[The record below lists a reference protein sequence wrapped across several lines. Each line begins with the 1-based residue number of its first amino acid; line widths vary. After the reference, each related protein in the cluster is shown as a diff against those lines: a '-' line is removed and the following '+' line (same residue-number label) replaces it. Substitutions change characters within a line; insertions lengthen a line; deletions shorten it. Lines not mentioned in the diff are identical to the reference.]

1 MAVTTIQLRSNTR
14 EKLEKLKLNERESYD
29 ALLNRLLALIPDGDE
44 EGPYADAF
52 RLGLLQAREDFRHGR
67 LVDHSD
73 VKRRLGL

>member
-1 MAVTTIQLRSNTR
+1 MAITTIQLRSNTR

-44 EGPYADAF
+44 EGLYADTF
-52 RLGLLQAREDFRHGR
+52 RLGLLQARDDFRQGN
-67 LVDHSD
+67 LVEHAE